1 MNEYRM
7 TRNGPYSD
15 PTCTGHGSLTA
26 RQGHYVVASTEDEA
40 QEIISDEF
48 PGETF
53 TCEFL
58 REMCKCVKVA
68 GMRKY

>member
-15 PTCTGHGSLTA
+15 PTCTGHDSLTA
-26 RQGHYVVASTEDEA
+26 RQGYYVVASTEAEA
-40 QEIISDEF
+40 QETMLDEF

-53 TCEFL
+53 TCQFRRQLCE
-58 REMCKCVKVA
+58 CVKVA
-68 GMRKY
+68 GIR

>member
-15 PTCTGHGSLTA
+15 HTCAGHDDLTA
-26 RQGHYVVASTEDEA
+26 RRVHYVVASTEDGA
-40 QEIISDEF
+40 QEIMLKEF
-48 PGETF
+48 PRETF
-53 TCEFL
+53 TCQFL